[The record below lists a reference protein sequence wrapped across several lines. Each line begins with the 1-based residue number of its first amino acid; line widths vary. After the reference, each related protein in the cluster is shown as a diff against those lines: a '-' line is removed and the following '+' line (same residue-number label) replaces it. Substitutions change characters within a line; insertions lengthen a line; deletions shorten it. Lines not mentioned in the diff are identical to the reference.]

1 MLVAGPGELDDGV
14 PPGVE
19 LLGLVPE
26 ADKPVLFASADVY
39 CAPNTHGESFGI
51 VLIEAM
57 AAGTPVV
64 ASDLEAFRR
73 VLEDG
78 EAGVLVPV
86 GDSAALAD
94 ALAGL
99 LLDAPR
105 RDALA
110 AKGSAAVLDYDW
122 ATVTARVLEVY
133 DTVAAAAPVGLE
145 EELDESDAFGDEDED
160 DPNRVSET
168 LRRWLAVVRERV
180 AP

>member
-1 MLVAGPGELDDGV
+1 
-14 PPGVE
+14 
-19 LLGLVPE
+19 
-26 ADKPVLFASADVY
+26 
-39 CAPNTHGESFGI
+39 
-51 VLIEAM
+51 
-57 AAGTPVV
+57 

-78 EAGVLVPV
+78 QTGVLVPV
-86 GDSAALAD
+86 GDSEALAVALAD
-94 ALAGL
+94 L
-99 LLDAPR
+99 LLDRPR

-110 AKGSAAVLDYDW
+110 AKGSEAVLDYDW

-133 DTVAAAAPVGLE
+133 EAVAAAAPVGLE
-145 EELDESDAFGDEDED
+145 EESDESDVLVDEEDD